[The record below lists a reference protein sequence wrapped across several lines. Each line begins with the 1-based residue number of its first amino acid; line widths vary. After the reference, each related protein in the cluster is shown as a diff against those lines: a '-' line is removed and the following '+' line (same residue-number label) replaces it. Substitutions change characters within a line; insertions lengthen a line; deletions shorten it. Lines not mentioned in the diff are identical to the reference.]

1 VRIAT
6 PAVLPVE
13 ERMRQLILE
22 PARRRLG
29 EDDAG
34 VREGAAMSHDAA
46 VGYAL
51 AA

>member
-1 VRIAT
+1 
-6 PAVLPVE
+6 
-13 ERMRQLILE
+13 MRQLILE

-34 VREGAAMSHDAA
+34 VRDGAAMSHDAA